1 MRSGARPAAPSRRW
15 SRSNLLGIRASDLT
29 PDLAGFDLGAF
40 LGGLRL
46 APSIEVR
53 HTVGLVDP
61 ITAGDQK
68 PGERVNDGLPET
80 LEEVVRHYRGRYYKL
95 KVGGDVAADLE
106 RLTRIA
112 AVLDRA
118 LPETIAPRSTATSS
132 TRRRGHRRAVA
143 AHARRRRR

>member
-1 MRSGARPAAPSRRW
+1 MVSR
-15 SRSNLLGIRASDLT
+15 NLLGIRASDLT

-40 LGGLRL
+40 LGGLRM

-80 LEEVVRHYRGRYYKL
+80 LEEVVGHYRGRYYK
-95 KVGGDVAADLE
+95 
-106 RLTRIA
+106 
-112 AVLDRA
+112 
-118 LPETIAPRSTATSS
+118 TATSNTRAS
-132 TRRRGHRRAVA
+132 KASPSCGGGCAKRRR
-143 AHARRRRR
+143 